1 MLHFMDAAPLDDLAA
16 ELSISRATLYRLV
29 RRHGLTTFKRVGDR
43 RTWIDRDAV
52 LPLVALQPK
61 TPSGSAAVHHSTA
74 ASPVLRKHRETWSTD
89 GRPVIAGAIIPN
101 PDHSRR
107 EVLMTERRFATQRV
121 WSWPAGHVHKG
132 EQPVDTVLRELN
144 EELVVE
150 DARVV
155 RHLGDVDTH
164 TDVSRYWGRQYR
176 HGYWMLHY
184 QVAIATPSVELIDH
198 EELLGAAW
206 LTLDRVAEAVTSL
219 PAELAEAAMRFA
231 REATGQPLTATVQPP
246 TGVLAEQRGQ
256 PETSPGAFES
266 P

>member
-1 MLHFMDAAPLDDLAA
+1 MDAAPLDELAA

-43 RTWIDRDAV
+43 RTWIDREAV

-61 TPSGSAAVHHSTA
+61 NA
-74 ASPVLRKHRETWSTD
+74 ASAGVPLTSAGQPVTRKQRETWASD

-107 EVLMTERRFATQRV
+107 EVLMTERRFATERV

-132 EQPVDTVLRELN
+132 EQPVDTVLRELS
-144 EELVVE
+144 EEIVVQ

-164 TDVSRYWGRQYR
+164 ADVSRYWGRQYR
-176 HGYWMLHY
+176 NGYWMLHF
-184 QVAIATPSVELIDH
+184 QVAIASPTVELIDH
-198 EELLGAAW
+198 EELLRAEW
-206 LTLDRVAEAVTSL
+206 LSLDQVARAVASL
-219 PAELAEAAMRFA
+219 PVELAEAAMKFA
-231 REATGQPLTATVQPP
+231 REATSQPLDAPIHERTH
-246 TGVLAEQRGQ
+246 
-256 PETSPGAFES
+256 
-266 P
+266 